1 MKNLSENYRSIDLSI
16 YRSKKIL
23 GIETSTRAASV
34 ALISDEKIL
43 AEISQESKLYHSE
56 NLLPQIEEVLKI
68 ANVEKVDAVAVSI
81 GPGSFTGLRIGL
93 AAAKALAYA
102 WQIKIIGVP
111 TLHAIAAHF
120 PNSSALILPLIDA
133 QKNSAYVQPFKNSQ
147 PIEDIAVKSI
157 AEILDAA
164 GNSDDE
170 IILCGDVLHKIK
182 SLPANVTFAPINLR
196 MPRAVNVALC
206 GKILL
211 DAGNFANVMDLEPL
225 YLRRSEAEILW
236 DKNHKSSS
244 EK

>member
-1 MKNLSENYRSIDLSI
+1 ML
-16 YRSKKIL
+16 IL
-23 GIETSTRAASV
+23 GIETSTRAAGV

-56 NLLPQIEEVLKI
+56 NLLPQIEEVLRI

-120 PNSSALILPLIDA
+120 PKSSAMILPLIDA
-133 QKNSAYVQPFKNSQ
+133 QKNSAYVQPFKNAQ
-147 PIEDIAVKSI
+147 PIEDVTVKPI

-164 GNSDDE
+164 GKSDDE

-182 SLPANVTFAPINLR
+182 SELPANVTFAPINLR

-206 GKILL
+206 GKILI
-211 DAGNFANVMDLEPL
+211 DAGQIGNVMNMEPL
-225 YLRRSEAEILW
+225 YLRRSEAEELW
-236 DKNHKSSS
+236 DKRQKLSSA
-244 EK
+244 K